1 MNPVFVD
8 TSGFYAALD
17 ASDPNHSAALALFH
31 EADRGEWHLLSHNYV
46 IHETWALVQARLGWP
61 AVESWLR
68 LLVPRCDVIWV
79 DETLHALAAAR
90 CRQAKIRRLSL
101 TDCVSLELM
110 FRENIREAIAYDD
123 HLAAEGI
130 VAPSPPNIPPDLPA
144 A

>member
-1 MNPVFVD
+1 
-8 TSGFYAALD
+8 
-17 ASDPNHSAALALFH
+17 
-31 EADRGEWHLLSHNYV
+31 
-46 IHETWALVQARLGWP
+46 
-61 AVESWLR
+61 
-68 LLVPRCDVIWV
+68 
-79 DETLHALAAAR
+79 
-90 CRQAKIRRLSL
+90 L